1 MARYHADNAM
11 GGTMQVITTTLKT
24 QISVTAQTTGLCR
37 GRAVGIAIGPSG
49 APSATDCNVLFTIQ
63 RQTAAGTSTSITPNP
78 IFPADVASRSVC
90 TANSTAEPTSALC
103 IWSRPLNQRSSMQW
117 VGQDTDA
124 NLFWPA
130 TNLAGLAGMCLV
142 VTGAAYTGP
151 VFFGIDYED
160 Q

>member
-1 MARYHADNAM
+1 MARYHVDNTMA
-11 GGTMQVITTTLKT
+11 GTQQVITTTMKT
-24 QISVTAQTTGLCR
+24 QVSVTALTATLCR

-49 APSATDCNVLFTIQ
+49 APSATDCNVVFAIF
-63 RQTAAGTSTSITPNP
+63 RQTAAGTATAATPNP
-78 IFPADVASRSVC
+78 VVPADVASRSGCFV
-90 TANSTAEPTSALC
+90 NYTAEGTTALNV
-103 IWSRPLNQRSSMQW
+103 WARPLNQRSSMQW

-124 NLFWPA
+124 NLLWPA
-130 TNLAGLAGMCLV
+130 TNIAGLAGQCLV